1 MKKKLLSLL
10 ALVSL
15 VSSCGTTQ
23 KTVSSHKPIV
33 SRVPEKVL
41 TESKHSETYINKEV
55 PETPEEL
62 KATSAVKVTPAL
74 IREYINT
81 YKDIAMV
88 EMQRY
93 GIPASIT
100 LAQAA
105 LDKGAWHAMLA
116 ITLASSAIMVGKEIP
131 SSMMTM
137 PKENVLENTNM
148 LKPLLKTIR
157 NS

>member
-10 ALVSL
+10 VLVAL

-62 KATSAVKVTPAL
+62 KATSAVKGNPA
-74 IREYINT
+74 IRAWGCRKTGGGAGQFRRDFGEWL
-81 YKDIAMV
+81 
-88 EMQRY
+88 RSL
-93 GIPASIT
+93 PARS
-100 LAQAA
+100 
-105 LDKGAWHAMLA
+105 
-116 ITLASSAIMVGKEIP
+116 
-131 SSMMTM
+131 
-137 PKENVLENTNM
+137 
-148 LKPLLKTIR
+148 
-157 NS
+157 

>member
-10 ALVSL
+10 ALVAL
-15 VSSCGTTQ
+15 VSSCGTSQ

-41 TESKHSETYINKEV
+41 TESKRSETYINKEV

-81 YKDIAMV
+81 YKTYSINPFSLLSLDGCFNFLIAF
-88 EMQRY
+88 
-93 GIPASIT
+93 ASI
-100 LAQAA
+100 
-105 LDKGAWHAMLA
+105 
-116 ITLASSAIMVGKEIP
+116 
-131 SSMMTM
+131 
-137 PKENVLENTNM
+137 
-148 LKPLLKTIR
+148 
-157 NS
+157 

>member
-41 TESKHSETYINKEV
+41 TESKRSETYINKEV

-81 YKDIAMV
+81 YKDIARV
-88 EMQRY
+88 EMQR
-93 GIPASIT
+93 
-100 LAQAA
+100 
-105 LDKGAWHAMLA
+105 
-116 ITLASSAIMVGKEIP
+116 
-131 SSMMTM
+131 
-137 PKENVLENTNM
+137 
-148 LKPLLKTIR
+148 
-157 NS
+157 

>member
-10 ALVSL
+10 ALVAL

-41 TESKHSETYINKEV
+41 TESKRSETYINKEV

-81 YKDIAMV
+81 YKDPCQYYLSPSHLG
-88 EMQRY
+88 EWLRTR
-93 GIPASIT
+93 T
-100 LAQAA
+100 L
-105 LDKGAWHAMLA
+105 G
-116 ITLASSAIMVGKEIP
+116 TPCS
-131 SSMMTM
+131 
-137 PKENVLENTNM
+137 
-148 LKPLLKTIR
+148 
-157 NS
+157 